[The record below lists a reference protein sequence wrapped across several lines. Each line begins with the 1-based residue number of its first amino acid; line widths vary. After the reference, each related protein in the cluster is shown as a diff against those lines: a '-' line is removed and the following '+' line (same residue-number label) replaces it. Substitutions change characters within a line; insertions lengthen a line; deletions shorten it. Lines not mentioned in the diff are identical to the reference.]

1 MTYILDLWVIIPTL
15 KKNTKRYRVYF
26 IFKWNNQFSLSYG
39 GHVWKIGHL
48 QAMRIFVL
56 LHMNAKLML
65 ILGTA
70 LQCNMQFNVKA
81 CQSQASFGV
90 LQLDI

>member
-1 MTYILDLWVIIPTL
+1 MEV
-15 KKNTKRYRVYF
+15 VF
-26 IFKWNNQFSLSYG
+26 E
-39 GHVWKIGHL
+39 KIGHL
-48 QAMRIFVL
+48 QALRIFVL

-70 LQCNMQFNVKA
+70 LQCNMQFNIKA